1 MGSYFPIFSTA
12 FDAFVAVL
20 VEIGK
25 ILPQFLVSGINNVSM
40 LDGGKLRRQVPDGDN
55 MELVLVRLLAG
66 CQFQRA

>member
-1 MGSYFPIFSTA
+1 
-12 FDAFVAVL
+12 
-20 VEIGK
+20 
-25 ILPQFLVSGINNVSM
+25 M